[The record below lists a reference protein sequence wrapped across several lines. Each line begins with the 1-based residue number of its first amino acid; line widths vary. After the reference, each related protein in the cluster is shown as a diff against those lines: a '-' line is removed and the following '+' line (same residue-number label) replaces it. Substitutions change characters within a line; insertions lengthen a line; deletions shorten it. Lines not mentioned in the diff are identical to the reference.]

1 MPNHSLAVNKQ
12 QLTGAGFIVIT
23 DQEAFPVTRFADV
36 GAVVYYAKIIEWEFP
51 GFSVDACF
59 TKLLEL
65 NERIQAGQAIATTG
79 HRFLLV
85 AVKPPA

>member
-1 MPNHSLAVNKQ
+1 MIA
-12 QLTGAGFIVIT
+12 

-36 GAVVYYAKIIEWEFP
+36 GAVVYYAKTIEWEFP
-51 GFSVDACF
+51 GFSVDTCF

-65 NERIQAGQAIATTG
+65 NERVQTSQTIATTG